1 MQDEILFD
9 LTAYLAPPIAISG
22 TPEGDRLIIYVTG
35 GKFGGPRLKVELL
48 AVAAIGSS
56 DGIGTL
62 DVRIVLKTDDGED
75 VYMIYRGIAQ
85 LASGGL
91 GTDPF
96 PIRRAASFFASRLG
110 KFDWLNSVQAIGKGV
125 TIDGGVMYRVYEAK

>member
-9 LTAYLAPPIAISG
+9 LTAYLAPPIAIPG

-48 AVAAIGSS
+48 
-56 DGIGTL
+56 
-62 DVRIVLKTDDGED
+62 
-75 VYMIYRGIAQ
+75 YMIYRGIAQ

-110 KFDWLNSVQAIGKGV
+110 KFAWLNSVQAIGARLS
-125 TIDGGVMYRVYEAK
+125 MAA

>member
-22 TPEGDRLIIYVTG
+22 TPEGDRLIIPEGDRLIIYVTG

-48 AVAAIGSS
+48 
-56 DGIGTL
+56 
-62 DVRIVLKTDDGED
+62 
-75 VYMIYRGIAQ
+75 YMIYRGIAQ

-110 KFDWLNSVQAIGKGV
+110 KFAWLNSVQAIGARLS
-125 TIDGGVMYRVYEAK
+125 MAA